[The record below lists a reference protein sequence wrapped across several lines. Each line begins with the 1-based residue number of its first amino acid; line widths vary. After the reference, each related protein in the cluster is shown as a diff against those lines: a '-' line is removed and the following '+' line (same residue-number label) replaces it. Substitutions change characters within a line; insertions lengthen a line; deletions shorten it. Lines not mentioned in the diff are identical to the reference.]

1 MIKRGKKQLTRIF
14 YNLTALVIII
24 GVFAIFAWS
33 SSQMSSPIADVE
45 GAVIDLKASHLPHY
59 AIRTVT
65 RMFLAVII
73 SFIFTI
79 LYATLAAKNKKA
91 GQIMMPILDIL
102 QSVPILGYISF
113 AMIGFI
119 RLFPGSTMGPEAAA
133 IFVIF
138 TSQAWNMTFSL
149 YQSLNNLPQELN
161 EASAILRLSAWQ
173 KFWRVELPFATPS
186 LVYNTMMSMSGGWF
200 FVVASEAISIG
211 NQEFSLP
218 GIGSY
223 IALAI
228 TNKDVGAIT
237 NAIITMIIV
246 IAIYDQLFFRPLVV
260 WSEKFRYELTSS
272 DHGSSS
278 WVLKLFQKSS
288 IIFVAKKL
296 FSIIARPL
304 LKIKLFD
311 SRKMVIS
318 VMRNSEKS
326 DKYFDYLWYICLFLI
341 VGFAAIQLANSL
353 YDKIS
358 LAEIIKVTIFGL
370 ITALRVMVLIILASI
385 LWVPVGVYIG
395 LRPKLAEFVQPL
407 AQFLAAF
414 PANLLFPIAVITISS
429 HNLNPNI
436 WLSFLMIFGTQW
448 YILFNVIA
456 GASSFPNDLKEVVKN
471 YKIKG
476 FFWWKKIIL
485 PAVMPYF
492 LTGAMT
498 AAGGAWNASVVAE
511 IVRWGRVTLH
521 ADGIG
526 SYISMMTDEA
536 NYYHIALGIII
547 MSLMVLAINSFFWNP
562 LHKMAAKKFRF
573 D

>member
-1 MIKRGKKQLTRIF
+1 MINKGKKKLARIF
-14 YNLTALVIII
+14 YNLTALFIVMA
-24 GVFAIFAWS
+24 VFALFAWS
-33 SSQMSSPIADVE
+33 SSQMNSPIADVD
-45 GAVIDLKASHLPHY
+45 GPIIDLQASHLPNY

-91 GQIMMPILDIL
+91 GQIMVPILDIL

-113 AMIGFI
+113 AMVGFM
-119 RLFPGSTMGPEAAA
+119 RLFPGSMMGPEAAA

-211 NQEFSLP
+211 NQDFILP

-228 TNKDVGAIT
+228 SNKDLGAIT
-237 NAIITMIIV
+237 NAIITMVIV

-272 DHGSSS
+272 GHSSS
-278 WVLKLFQKSS
+278 SLVLKLFQRSS
-288 IIFVAKKL
+288 ILTIAKKL
-296 FSIIARPL
+296 FLILTRPL
-304 LKIKLFD
+304 LKIRFFNPQKLAFLVLRD
-311 SRKMVIS
+311 NERSS
-318 VMRNSEKS
+318 
-326 DKYFDYLWYICLFLI
+326 KYFDSLWYLLLFLSL
-341 VGFAAIQLANSL
+341 GLAAIELTNIL
-353 YDKIS
+353 YDKVS
-358 LAEIIKVTIFGL
+358 FAEIIKVTIFGL
-370 ITALRVMVLIILASI
+370 ITALRVIILIILASI
-385 LWVPVGVYIG
+385 LWVPIGVYIG

-414 PANLLFPIAVITISS
+414 PANLLFPIVVILISS
-429 HNLNPNI
+429 NHLNPDI

-456 GASSFPNDLKEVVKN
+456 GAASFPNDLREVAKN

-485 PAVMPYF
+485 PAIMPYF

-511 IVRWGRVTLH
+511 IVRWGKVTLH
-521 ADGIG
+521 AKGIG
-526 SYISMMTDEA
+526 SYIALMTDEA
-536 NYYHIALGIII
+536 NYYHITLGIII
-547 MSLMVLAINSFFWNP
+547 MSLMVVAMNRFFWNP
-562 LHKMAAKKFRF
+562 IHRIAAKKFRF

>member
-1 MIKRGKKQLTRIF
+1 MIKRNKKKLTRIF

-24 GVFAIFAWS
+24 GVFVIFAWS

-45 GAVIDLKASHLPHY
+45 GPIIDLQASHLPNY

-91 GQIMMPILDIL
+91 GQIMIPILDIL

-149 YQSLNNLPQELN
+149 YQSLSNLPQELN

-288 IIFVAKKL
+288 IITTAKKL
-296 FSIIARPL
+296 FFIITRPL
-304 LKIKLFD
+304 LKIKLFNA
-311 SRKMVIS
+311 KKIIIS
-318 VMRNSEKS
+318 ATKNSEVS

-395 LRPKLAEFVQPL
+395 LRPKLAEFIQPL

-498 AAGGAWNASVVAE
+498 AAGGAWNASVVSE

-547 MSLMVLAINSFFWNP
+547 MSLMVLAINSFVWNP

>member
-1 MIKRGKKQLTRIF
+1 MINGDKKKLAKIF
-14 YNLTALVIII
+14 YNLTAIFIIMA
-24 GVFAIFAWS
+24 VFALFAWS
-33 SSQMSSPIADVE
+33 GSQIASPITNIE
-45 GAVIDLKASHLPHY
+45 EPVIDLSASNLPNY

-79 LYATLAAKNKKA
+79 CYATLAAKNKKA
-91 GQIMMPILDIL
+91 GQIMIPMLDIL
-102 QSVPILGYISF
+102 QSVPILGYMSF
-113 AMIGFI
+113 AAIGFM
-119 RLFPGSTMGPEAAA
+119 RLFPGSMMGLEAAA

-149 YQSLNNLPQELN
+149 HQSLNNLPRELN
-161 EASAILRLSAWQ
+161 EVSAILRLSAWQ
-173 KFWRVELPFATPS
+173 KFWQVEMPFATPS

-211 NQEFSLP
+211 NQDFVLP

-228 TNKDVGAIT
+228 NNKDTGAII
-237 NAIITMIIV
+237 NAIIAMIIV
-246 IAIYDQLFFRPLVV
+246 IVIYDQLLFRPLVV
-260 WSEKFRYELTSS
+260 WSEKFRYELSS
-272 DHGSSS
+272 SQHTSSS
-278 WVLKLFQKSS
+278 WVLKLFQRSS
-288 IIFVAKKL
+288 IITIAKKL
-296 FSIIARPL
+296 FFIITRPL

-311 SRKMVIS
+311 SKKLTVLSFGNNR
-318 VMRNSEKS
+318 RNN
-326 DKYFDYLWYICLFLI
+326 KYFDYLWYGFLFLSL
-341 VGFAAIQLANSL
+341 GLAAAELANIL

-358 LAEIIKVTIFGL
+358 SQEIIKVTIFGL
-370 ITALRVMVLIILASI
+370 ITALRVIVLIILASI
-385 LWVPVGVYIG
+385 LWVPIGVYIG

-414 PANLLFPIAVITISS
+414 PANLLFPIAVIMISS
-429 HNLNPNI
+429 HNLNPDI

-448 YILFNVIA
+448 YILFNVIV
-456 GASSFPNDLKEVVKN
+456 GASLFPNDLKEVVKN

-492 LTGAMT
+492 LTGAMA

-511 IVRWGRVTLH
+511 IVRWGDVTLQ
-521 ADGIG
+521 AKGIG
-526 SYISMMTDEA
+526 SYISLMTDQA
-536 NYYHIALGIII
+536 NYYHVTLGIIV
-547 MSLMVLAINSFFWNP
+547 MSLMVVAINRFFWGP
-562 LHKMAAKKFRF
+562 IHKMAAKKFCF

>member
-1 MIKRGKKQLTRIF
+1 MINRGRKKLATIF
-14 YNLTALVIII
+14 YNLTALFIVM
-24 GVFAIFAWS
+24 VVLALFAWS
-33 SSQMSSPIADVE
+33 SSQMSSPITDVE
-45 GAVIDLKASHLPHY
+45 GPIIGLQASHLPNY

-91 GQIMMPILDIL
+91 GQIMIPMLDIL

-161 EASAILRLSAWQ
+161 EVSAVLRLSAWQ
-173 KFWRVELPFATPS
+173 KFWRVELPFATPA

-211 NQEFSLP
+211 NQDFTLP

-228 TNKDVGAIT
+228 ANKDIGAII

-272 DHGSSS
+272 GHNSSS

-288 IIFVAKKL
+288 IVTIAKKL
-296 FSIIARPL
+296 FFIIVRPL

-311 SRKMVIS
+311 SKKFMVFTS
-318 VMRNSEKS
+318 KNNDRS
-326 DKYFDYLWYICLFLI
+326 DKYFDYLWYILLFLSLI
-341 VGFAAIQLANSL
+341 LAAMTLANIL

-370 ITALRVMVLIILASI
+370 VTALRVMVLIILASI
-385 LWVPVGVYIG
+385 LWVPVGIYIG

-414 PANLLFPIAVITISS
+414 PANLLFPIAVIMISS

-448 YILFNVIA
+448 YILFNVIV
-456 GASSFPNDLKEVVKN
+456 GAASFPNDLKEVVRN

-511 IVRWGRVTLH
+511 IVRWGKVTLH

-526 SYISMMTDEA
+526 SYISMMTEEA

-547 MSLMVLAINSFFWNP
+547 MSLMVVAINRFFWNP
-562 LHKMAAKKFRF
+562 LHKIAAKKFCF